1 MIPVT
6 ITIEKNG
13 GNLTFFPGDILS
25 VDYASSVSL
34 DGDEMSAD
42 EITVTVRQDNPDWL
56 AQWSGVSRAAPVWLT
71 LAGSAPRTE
80 KYYYKS
86 VQRVAKR
93 DFLIT
98 AQSPLGRLASDF
110 PGAVYNAKPLP
121 DVIADVIG
129 GVIPYACNSLL
140 SAVRVYG
147 WAPYQSRRESL
158 HALAFAY
165 SFLVRRNANQD
176 LYFTVPDTVP
186 YPIPDDNI
194 FTGGSVSYSFGN
206 AYARAEITATD
217 WRADPSATEQTLYD
231 NSGGVAANHNLVKFD
246 APMFDLKTSDF
257 LSIDNGGAAC
267 GVNFAYVSGTGTLTG
282 KPYSKY
288 TSVVTVDGEPGADPL
303 QVLSVTD
310 APLITS
316 LNAASVGQRLLD
328 CRNAPA
334 TVNADI
340 IRTIQ
345 RPGDCVSFV
354 DPFGDERTGHIAALS
369 GSITSFDRASATI
382 VCGYSPSWGAAYD
395 AVFVLTDTDA
405 AEWVVPN
412 FLDGK
417 KVRVVLIGGGQG
429 GASGQHGT
437 DANGKG
443 CLRGT
448 PGTGGRVLDFMLAV
462 SAGQAFTYQCG
473 TGGAGGT
480 PTVETEDRLSPDTKV
495 YASAGLYH
503 RRPHGTGTFSA
514 TTLEK
519 AIQQQL
525 AKCDVCFQA
534 GDNYYVSNRGTPGGD
549 TAFGDFSTADEKAA
563 PAPAGFIDVVDG
575 VQYATPGPDNGVDG
589 GQATAGRENGKKD
602 NPAWDDVQTFAGA
615 LPWDTSQSWTS
626 GGVGQGKKHHE
637 TSPEGT
643 LDDWAFGGLGGGAAV
658 GANGTAGQDA
668 PYPYVGGNGGNG
680 ANAAAIFPPDA
691 LAFGAGGSGGH
702 GGGESGVG
710 GSAHSK
716 ASYPEGVVPTTDG
729 LRGSGGS
736 GSDGQS
742 GANGC
747 ILIYYKKPDSKQFSF
762 RVHGDGHLILTYYT
776 PEPPPFY
783 LDESKHLRYRLAEGE
798 TPPNYVIRNGHLYL
812 SE

>member
-6 ITIEKNG
+6 VTIEKDG
-13 GNLTFFPGDILS
+13 GNLTFLPGDILS
-25 VDYASSVSL
+25 VDYVSSVSL

-42 EITVTVRQDNPDWL
+42 EIAVTVRQDNPDWL
-56 AQWSGVSRAAPVWLT
+56 AQWTGVSRAAPVWLT

-93 DFLIT
+93 DFQIT
-98 AQSPLGRLASDF
+98 AQSPLGRLAADF
-110 PGAVYNAKPLP
+110 PGAVYNATPLP

-129 GVIPYACNSLL
+129 GVIPYSCNSLL

-158 HALAFAY
+158 HALALAY
-165 SFLVRRNANQD
+165 GFLVRRNANQN

-186 YPIPDDNI
+186 YPIPENNV

-217 WRADPSATEQTLYD
+217 WRADPSAAEQTLFD
-231 NSGGVAANHNLVKFD
+231 NSGGVAANHNLIKFD
-246 APMFDLKTSDF
+246 APMFDLKTSDY
-257 LSIDNGGAAC
+257 LSIDDSGAAC

-288 TSVVTVDGEPGADPL
+288 TSVVTVDGDPGADPL
-303 QVLSVTD
+303 QVLSVTG

-345 RPGDCVSFV
+345 RPGDCVTFT

-405 AEWVVPN
+405 AEWVVPD

-417 KVRVVLIGGGQG
+417 KVRVVLISGGQG

-437 DANGKG
+437 DDSAVGSGRGLPGSGGKI
-443 CLRGT
+443 
-448 PGTGGRVLDFMLAV
+448 LDFTIAANV
-462 SAGQAFTYQCG
+462 GETYPYQCG
-473 TGGAGGT
+473 VGGAAGIA
-480 PTVETEDRLSPDTKV
+480 S
-495 YASAGLYH
+495 YAISSG
-503 RRPHGTGTFSA
+503 
-514 TTLEK
+514 K
-519 AIQQQL
+519 
-525 AKCDVCFQA
+525 
-534 GDNYYVSNRGTPGGD
+534 YVSNPGAAGSD
-549 TAFGDFSTADEKAA
+549 TLFGERSTADEKAA
-563 PAPAGFIDVVDG
+563 VAPAGFFDIIEG

-589 GQATAGRENGKKD
+589 GQATAAKEGSREN
-602 NPAWDDVQTFAGA
+602 PEWQDVQTFAVT
-615 LPWDTSQSWTS
+615 LPWNKTQSWTS
-626 GGVGQGKKHHE
+626 GFAGTSYSHQEGGKTDE
-637 TSPEGT
+637 
-643 LDDWAFGGLGGGAAV
+643 WAYGGLGGGAAV
-658 GANGTAGQDA
+658 GRDGDSGGDGHFTAA
-668 PYPYVGGNGGNG
+668 VSGGYGGDG
-680 ANAAAIFPPDA
+680 ASALPLFPADDRS
-691 LAFGAGGSGGH
+691 FGSGGSGGH
-702 GGGESGVG
+702 GGGAG
-710 GSAHSK
+710 GAGGPAHSDEWDDVRPG
-716 ASYPEGVVPTTDG
+716 SRGEGG
-729 LRGSGGS
+729 A

-747 ILIYYKKPDSKQFSF
+747 ILIYYKKPNSKQFSF
-762 RVHGDGHLILTYYT
+762 GVHGDGHLILTYYT

-783 LDESKHLRYRLAEGE
+783 LDENKHLRYRLAEGE